1 MNRLTSIMLSLSLLV
16 LVSFVSAQNPI
27 QLRSE
32 IYVVSEITTDDGGKE
47 ERFSQ
52 ADSAYAGQIVEYR
65 IFAKNTGNTTLPEG
79 RVRITSNVEDFFEYV
94 DGSAQPD
101 DHFLVEFSIDAES
114 YSEAPL
120 FTGEG
125 DNREIVSP
133 KAYKHVRWTY
143 LKALEPGEEV
153 VVYYRVKVLD

>member
-1 MNRLTSIMLSLSLLV
+1 MNRLTSIMLSLTLLV